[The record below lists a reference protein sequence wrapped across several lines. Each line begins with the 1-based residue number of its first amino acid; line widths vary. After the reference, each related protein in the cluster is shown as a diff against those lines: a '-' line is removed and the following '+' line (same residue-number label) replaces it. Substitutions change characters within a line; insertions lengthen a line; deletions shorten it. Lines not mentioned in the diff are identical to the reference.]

1 VADVIQIEKGLAAG
15 KRKRGIAPFGGCGD
29 DRFRPAAIEGVTRE
43 CLRDAG
49 DLLTCY
55 AVTFNLRH
63 HRAGHL
69 FQNRYKSIV
78 CEEDPYLLELVRYI
92 HLNPLRV
99 GVVDDIDSLD
109 RYPFTG
115 HSVLM
120 GEQLLAGQNMAE
132 VFAYFGTTESA
143 RENYR
148 RFVID
153 GAGQGKREE
162 LCGGGLRRVLK
173 TGIEDEPA
181 LYDERV
187 LGSGEFVHQL
197 ISESEISPPGYEILP
212 LSTLVKR
219 VAEALEITAE
229 EIRGPGRSKAVVDAR
244 SLISYLGYR
253 RMGHGGEA
261 VARVL
266 GITRSGVCRRSMAGE
281 KLFQTNVN
289 FKRQFP

>member
-1 VADVIQIEKGLAAG
+1 M
-15 KRKRGIAPFGGCGD
+15 
-29 DRFRPAAIEGVTRE
+29 
-43 CLRDAG
+43 
-49 DLLTCY
+49 LTWDY

-120 GEQLLAGQNMAE
+120 GEQLLAGQNIAE
-132 VFAYFGTTESA
+132 ILAFFGTTGSA

-153 GAGQGKREE
+153 GAGQGKRGE
-162 LCGGGLRRVLK
+162 LCGGGLRPVVK
-173 TGIEDEPA
+173 MGIEDEPPWIQK
-181 LYDERV
+181 DGPRWR
-187 LGSGEFVHQL
+187 GSGE
-197 ISESEISPPGYEILP
+197 
-212 LSTLVKR
+212 
-219 VAEALEITAE
+219 
-229 EIRGPGRSKAVVDAR
+229 DAR
-244 SLISYLGYR
+244 NNPIGSVPAE
-253 RMGHGGEA
+253 HGRGKTVPDE
-261 VARVL
+261 
-266 GITRSGVCRRSMAGE
+266 CE
-281 KLFQTNVN
+281 F
-289 FKRQFP
+289 